1 MRLSWRSIVVIVGL
15 SFGLGVVTASH
26 KTLLNQLGKATN
38 AVPSLDL
45 PTLGGKDDS
54 QPSAQ
59 SSTVSAKRSSSS
71 TSSSTSLSTLLP
83 VDHTMPQRG
92 DVRLVIISDLNGPY
106 RSTTYS
112 QAVINSVRTI
122 PEWEPD
128 LVLSAGDMVAGQLM
142 SLTPDELQ
150 GLWQGFDRQI
160 FQPIR
165 QAGIPFAFAL
175 GQHDGSAIVQPEDRP
190 KPQPLIGDLTSHIP
204 PGEYIFSQERA
215 AAQAYWTASD
225 RDLGL
230 EQRSSSADFPF
241 RYSFVQN
248 DIFFLVWEA
257 STSELDETAL
267 DWAEQELSSAAAQ
280 QASMRISLGH
290 FPLYAISKGRDR
302 PSEYLSQGE
311 AIRDLLETY
320 DVHTHISGHH
330 HAYYPGRVGDLEL
343 LYSGALGS
351 GPRSLLGTDDLA
363 LRTLTVM
370 DIFFDASQAP
380 DVWSPEDDE
389 DTTTASANPQPARNQ
404 QPAANPLDGIAT
416 VYTTYNM
423 ATMEVIE
430 PTRLPRVVAG
440 PTGLV
445 LRQDMNRRDL
455 SYEDNLR
462 YVRSW

>member
-1 MRLSWRSIVVIVGL
+1 MGVSWRSIVVIVGL
-15 SFGLGVVTASH
+15 SFGLGVATASH
-26 KTLLNQLGKATN
+26 KAILNQLGKATN
-38 AVPSLDL
+38 AVTSLEL
-45 PTLGGKDDS
+45 PTLGRKDDS

-59 SSTVSAKRSSSS
+59 PSTVSVRHSSSS
-71 TSSSTSLSTLLP
+71 TVLSTLLP
-83 VDHTMPQRG
+83 VEHTMPQRG

-112 QAVINSVRTI
+112 QEVINSVRTI

-142 SLTPDELQ
+142 SLTPDDLQ
-150 GLWQGFDRQI
+150 GLWQGFDQQI

-165 QAGIPFAFAL
+165 QAGVPFAFTL
-175 GQHDGSAIVQPEDRP
+175 GQHDGSATVQSEDRP
-190 KPQPLIGDLTSHIP
+190 EPQPLIGDLTGHIP
-204 PGEYIFSQERA
+204 PGEYIFAQERA

-230 EQRSSSADFPF
+230 EQLSSSADFPF

-257 STSELDETAL
+257 STSELDEIAL
-267 DWAEQELSSAAAQ
+267 EWAEKELSSFAAQ

-290 FPLYAISKGRDR
+290 FPLYPISTGRDR

-330 HAYYPGRVGDLEL
+330 HAYYPGRVGELDL
-343 LYSGALGS
+343 LYSGALGA
-351 GPRSLLGTDDLA
+351 GPRSLLGTDAPA

-389 DTTTASANPQPARNQ
+389 DTTTASATSQPLRNQ
-404 QPAANPLDGIAT
+404 QPDAEPLEGIAT

-423 ATMEVIE
+423 ATMEVIDS
-430 PTRLPRVVAG
+430 TRLPRVVAG

-445 LRQDMNRRDL
+445 LRQDMTRRDL
-455 SYEDNLR
+455 TYEDNLR